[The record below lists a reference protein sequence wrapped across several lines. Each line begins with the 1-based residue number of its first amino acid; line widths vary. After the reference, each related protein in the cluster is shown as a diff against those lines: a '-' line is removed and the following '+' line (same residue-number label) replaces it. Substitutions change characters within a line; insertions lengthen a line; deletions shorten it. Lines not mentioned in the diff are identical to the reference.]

1 MHTVVTI
8 LPHNRKKYDAILRV
22 WADLLSAV
30 KSLLNMLNGEQKTVM
45 KEEKKTVNIADT
57 KYYY

>member
-8 LPHNRKKYDAILRV
+8 LPHNRKKYDAILRE